1 MPDQTRNRPHL
12 HLEGN
17 GKSRDFTSPKQPRP
31 GLPPPRV
38 RAEHARNLL
47 IALGTAITNARAQF
61 DERPAADFEGERGFY
76 LQFDIP
82 IGHRKALDGL
92 AQPSKGIE
100 IVAVQPVE
108 GGDEVVRST
117 VFVPEQA
124 ADHFIRKVKQYRDE
138 ESRKGQPKNQK
149 LVASITDARLGDVR
163 AIFTDDMS
171 LFPALGQQA
180 WWEVW
185 IREDRLNNFLRI
197 AQRTGIRVREHVLEF
212 VERTVVLALATPEQL
227 QVSIGGGDAVAELR
241 IAKDMPSM
249 FLEMGPRESA
259 DWARDL
265 AGRMQPAG
273 PGAPAACILDSGA
286 TRGHPILAVGLKAA
300 DQYTYD
306 PTWGVGDSAF
316 WNGHGSSM
324 CGIVLLGDVMAA
336 LMQAGPVQL
345 EHHLETVKIL
355 PPQAENDPLLYGII
369 TAKGIAQVEEREP
382 WRRRVYCMA
391 VSSDFGLS
399 RGRPSAWSAAIDTL
413 CYAGGTPRLMVL
425 AAGNL
430 RREIVAAEYPE
441 ANDTTQ
447 VENPAQAWNAIVAGA
462 YTDKITITHDDYF
475 EWIALA
481 PAGELSPTSRT
492 SVVWDRQWPI
502 RPDVVFEGGNYAHDG
517 VNPAEPINDLQS
529 LTTHYQPMNHL
540 FRTFG
545 DTSAAAALCTNMVA
559 RIMAARPELRPET
572 VRGLII
578 HSAEWT
584 SAMRARFDE
593 ANFNVKLSMLRR
605 YGWGVPDLDRALM
618 STATDATLIVEDS
631 LQPLRLVNQTPRSKG
646 EIKSG
651 YMNLHQLPWPR
662 DELLALGEHD
672 VELRV
677 TLSYF
682 VEPNPG
688 ERGWTQR
695 HKYASHGLRFAV
707 KRALERPSAF
717 QTRIN
722 KAATIEEQGQARV
735 ADPGGGSDDWL
746 LGTLRDRGSIHS
758 DIWRGTAADLAAR
771 DAIAVYPVGGWWKE
785 KHDREQ
791 RWDRSIR
798 YALLISIRAVGAETD
813 IYTPIATQ
821 IGIGIPAA

>member
-1 MPDQTRNRPHL
+1 MPDQPRNRPHL
-12 HLEGN
+12 YLEGN
-17 GKSRDFTSPKQPRP
+17 GRSRDFISTKQPFN
-31 GLPPPRV
+31 GLPPPRA
-38 RAEHARNLL
+38 RAEHAHNLL
-47 IALGTAITNARAQF
+47 LALGDALVGARRQLEALR
-61 DERPAADFEGERGFY
+61 EEAVEGQRGFY
-76 LQFDIP
+76 LQLDIP
-82 IGHRKALDGL
+82 VAHRDALDGL
-92 AQPSKGIE
+92 AQPRKGIE
-100 IVAVQPVE
+100 IVAVQPVVD
-108 GGDEVVRST
+108 GTEVVRST

-124 ADHFIRKVKQYRDE
+124 ADHFIRKVEQYRDE
-138 ESRKGQPKNQK
+138 ETPKGQPKNQK

-163 AIFTDDMS
+163 AIFTDEMS
-171 LFPALGQQA
+171 LFPAAGRQA

-185 IREDRLNNFLRI
+185 VRQDCLENFLRAARRAEI
-197 AQRTGIRVREHVLEF
+197 TVREHVLEF

-227 QVSIGGGDAVAELR
+227 QVSIEVSDAVAELR
-241 IAKDMPSM
+241 IAKDMPSV
-249 FLEMGPRESA
+249 FLEMGPREAA
-259 DWARDL
+259 DWAHDL

-286 TRGHPILAVGLKAA
+286 TRGHPVLAAA
-300 DQYTYD
+300 LTVTDQYTYD
-306 PTWGVGDSAF
+306 PAWGVGDSAF

-324 CGIVLLGDVMAA
+324 CGVVLLGDVMAA
-336 LMQAGPVQL
+336 LMQAGPVPL

-355 PPQAENDPLLYGII
+355 PPQAENDPSLYGVI
-369 TAKGIAQVEEREP
+369 TAAGVAQVEEREP

-391 VSSDFGLS
+391 VSSDIGLS
-399 RGRPSAWSAAIDTL
+399 RGRPSAWSAAIDTI
-413 CYAGGTPRLMVL
+413 CYGGGTPRLMIL

-430 RREIVAAEYPE
+430 RREIIAAEYLA

-447 VENPAQAWNAIVAGA
+447 AGNPAQAWNALVVGA
-462 YTDKITITHDDYF
+462 HTDKITITHDDYF
-475 EWIALA
+475 DWIALA

-529 LTTHYQPMNHL
+529 LTTHYQPMNRL

-545 DTSAAAALCTNMVA
+545 DTSAAAALCTNMAA
-559 RIMAARPELRPET
+559 RIMAARPELKPET
-572 VRGLII
+572 VRGLIV
-578 HSAEWT
+578 HSAEW
-584 SAMRARFDE
+584 SPAMRERFDR
-593 ANFNVKLSMLRR
+593 ANFTGKLSLLRR

-618 STATDATLIVEDS
+618 STATDATLMVEDR
-631 LQPLRLVNQTPRSKG
+631 LRPLRLVKKTPRSKG

-651 YMNLHQLPWPR
+651 FMNLHQLPWPR
-662 DELLALGEHD
+662 DELLALGEHA

-677 TLSYF
+677 TLSYY

-707 KRALERPSAF
+707 KRALERAGAF

-722 KAATIEEQGQARV
+722 RAAEIEEQGEARV
-735 ADPGGGSDDWL
+735 ADPGGGGDDWF

-771 DAIAVYPVGGWWKE
+771 DAIAVYPVGGWWKL

-791 RWDRSIR
+791 RWERSIK
-798 YALLISIRAVGAETD
+798 YALLVSIRAVGAETD

-821 IGIGIPAA
+821 IGIGVPAA